1 MSSKVVCVTSI
12 GQVGATFLDWSLHW
26 LVGHNDI
33 YNTDQQAWL
42 KVPAMPLTADNAHT
56 HPKNHPAG
64 HGEFLQT
71 VGNLQQIPTTTFH
84 SCYASPLDSY
94 QTAQNL
100 SITDQ
105 QLQDARILEWLM
117 TTVDLDYAHIF
128 KSATQCPI
136 IYIHTDSRHSYYQLL
151 SMSRAKTDGYVGFH
165 QWYFQGK
172 LKPTQH
178 TWDQR
183 EMLALD
189 IRPNYHLENDYID
202 FSVPHLRIDSEELW
216 YDPATVVKQCIEYL
230 GCKIDHTRC
239 QHWKTVADQWQDIQ
253 RPMLRFCRNLD
264 HIVMATVKGWDFP
277 LPELSL
283 LQEAII
289 QHHLIYDHNLNIR
302 NWQLESFPDNT
313 NKLHKLLEPNQHATR
328 TTS

>member
-33 YNTDQQAWL
+33 YNTDHQAWL

-71 VGNLQQIPTTTFH
+71 VSSLQQIPTTTFH